1 MSNAFRGR
9 GNLAAAPTLTHR
21 TVNGEPRPVADLRV
35 YFDRPVP
42 DGEDGFTDRG
52 GFWLNVS
59 LWGARAETA
68 ARVLTKG
75 ARVAAE
81 GHLVQHAWTDEA
93 SGEARARLELRAE
106 RVDLDLVCV
115 EQVTYRA
122 KGQPSEDDRDASA

>member
-1 MSNAFRGR
+1 MANTFRGR
-9 GNLAAAPTLTHR
+9 GNLAAAPILTHR
-21 TVNGEPRPVADLRV
+21 NVNGEPRSVADLRV

-59 LWGARAETA
+59 LWGPRAETA
-68 ARVLTKG
+68 ARVLAQG
-75 ARVAAE
+75 ARVAVE
-81 GHLVQHAWTDEA
+81 GHLVQHSWTDES
-93 SGEARARLELRAE
+93 SGETRARLELRAE

-122 KGQPSEDDRDASA
+122 KGKLAEDDRDAAA